1 MVGASP
7 MIHHEDFVLFVRIH
21 GRMCGVEQPTDPN
34 FKSGLAVLVGRTN
47 VGKSTLLNALVGT
60 KIAIVTPKPQTTRD
74 TYHGI
79 VHRPEGQ
86 IVFVDT
92 PGIFKTQP
100 SRLVQNLHHKVRDA
114 LEGIEVLVHV
124 VDPTRSIGIEDQ
136 RVNDIVAHATQPKIL
151 VLNKLDLPGRYY
163 RDSWLEYAQ
172 GGVAAVAALETGA
185 TAPTGRYA
193 SVVEVSA
200 LKDKNIELVIQAI
213 FRHLPVGPAQYP
225 LGQVTNV
232 TNEFWIG
239 ELIREKLY
247 LQTNQE
253 VPYTAAVH
261 VELVEDRKDK
271 QGKPL
276 VYIKAAILTTDD
288 RHQRMLIG
296 QGARRVRNIGS
307 AARKELEVAMNKKVF
322 LDLAV
327 LIDDEWMDRLS

>member
-1 MVGASP
+1 M
-7 MIHHEDFVLFVRIH
+7 
-21 GRMCGVEQPTDPN
+21 EQPLDPE

-124 VDPTRSIGIEDQ
+124 VDPTRSIGPEDQ
-136 RVNDIVAHATQPKIL
+136 RVNDIMAHAIKPKIL
-151 VLNKLDLPGRYY
+151 VINKLDLPNRYY
-163 RDSWLEYAQ
+163 RDTWLEYAQ
-172 GGVAAVAALETGA
+172 GSPGTSG
-185 TAPTGRYA
+185 TTGRYA

-200 LKDKNIELVIQAI
+200 LKDKNIELLIEAI
-213 FRHLPVGPAQYP
+213 FRQLPKGPAQYP
-225 LGQVTNV
+225 LGQTSNV
-232 TNEFWIG
+232 TNEFWIA

-247 LQTNQE
+247 LQTDQE
-253 VPYTAAVH
+253 VPYTATVH
-261 VELVEDRKDK
+261 VEQVADRKDK

-276 VYIKAAILTTDD
+276 VYIKAVILTTDE

-296 QGARRVRNIGS
+296 QGARKVRNIGS

-322 LDLAV
+322 LDLDV
-327 LIDDEWMDRLS
+327 LIDEEWMERLPT

>member
-1 MVGASP
+1 M
-7 MIHHEDFVLFVRIH
+7 
-21 GRMCGVEQPTDPN
+21 EQNPG

-100 SRLVQNLHHKVRDA
+100 SKLVQNLHHKVRDA
-114 LEGIEVLVHV
+114 LEGIDVIVHV
-124 VDPTRSIGIEDQ
+124 VDPTRAIGPEDQ
-136 RVNDIVAHATQPKIL
+136 RVNGLVDHSLLPKIL
-151 VLNKLDLPGRYY
+151 VLNKLDLSDRYY
-163 RDSWLEYAQ
+163 RDTWLERGLKY
-172 GGVAAVAALETGA
+172 V
-185 TAPTGRYA
+185 

-200 LKDKNIELVIQAI
+200 LKAKNVDLLINAI
-213 FRHLPVGPAQYP
+213 FRHLPVGPPQYP

-253 VPYTAAVH
+253 VPYTASVQ
-261 VELVEDRKDK
+261 VEQIEDRKDK

-276 VYIKAAILTTDD
+276 VYVKAAILTTDD

-296 QGARRVRNIGS
+296 QHAKKIKEIGS

-322 LDLAV
+322 LDLSV
-327 LIDDEWMDRLS
+327 LIDDHWMDRLI

>member
-1 MVGASP
+1 MLCYNSVAVTSSTN
-7 MIHHEDFVLFVRIH
+7 L
-21 GRMCGVEQPTDPN
+21 
-34 FKSGLAVLVGRTN
+34 KSGFAVLVGRTN

-79 VHRPEGQ
+79 VSRPEGQ

-114 LEGIEVLVHV
+114 IEGIDVVIHV
-124 VDPTRSIGIEDQ
+124 VDPTRSIGTEDQ
-136 RVNDIVAHATQPKIL
+136 RVNDMVDHIPKPKIL
-151 VLNKLDLPGRYY
+151 ILNKSDLPNRYFCE
-163 RDSWLEYAQ
+163 SWLERGPKY
-172 GGVAAVAALETGA
+172 V
-185 TAPTGRYA
+185 
-193 SVVEVSA
+193 SVIELSA
-200 LKDKNIELVIQAI
+200 LTGKNVDLLIEAI

-225 LGQVTNV
+225 QGQVTNV

-247 LQTNQE
+247 LQTSQE
-253 VPYTAAVH
+253 VPYTASIV
-261 VELVEDRKDK
+261 VEQVEDRKDRS
-271 QGKPL
+271 GKPL
-276 VYIKAAILTTDD
+276 LYIKAAILTTDD

-296 QGARRVRNIGS
+296 QGARKIKNIGS

-322 LDLAV
+322 LDLDV
-327 LIDDEWMDRLS
+327 VVDDQWMERMG

>member
-1 MVGASP
+1 VTSSSN
-7 MIHHEDFVLFVRIH
+7 L
-21 GRMCGVEQPTDPN
+21 
-34 FKSGLAVLVGRTN
+34 KSGFAVLVGRTN

-79 VHRPEGQ
+79 VSRPEGQ

-114 LEGIEVLVHV
+114 IEGIDVVIHV
-124 VDPTRSIGIEDQ
+124 VDPTRSIGTEDQ
-136 RVNDIVAHATQPKIL
+136 RVNDMVDHIPKPKIL
-151 VLNKLDLPGRYY
+151 VLNKSDLPDRYY
-163 RDSWLEYAQ
+163 RETWLERAGAVVGQ
-172 GGVAAVAALETGA
+172 TSSLPGAPGQPGGS
-185 TAPTGRYA
+185 RYA
-193 SVVEVSA
+193 SVVELSA
-200 LKDKNIELVIQAI
+200 LTSKNVDLLIQAI

-225 LGQVTNV
+225 QGQVTNV

-247 LQTNQE
+247 LQTSQE
-253 VPYTAAVH
+253 VPYTASIV
-261 VELVEDRKDK
+261 VEQVEDRKDRS
-271 QGKPL
+271 GKPL
-276 VYIKAAILTTDD
+276 LYIKAAILTTDD

-296 QGARRVRNIGS
+296 QGARKIKNIGS

-322 LDLAV
+322 LDLDV
-327 LIDDEWMDRLS
+327 VVDNQWMERMS

>member
-1 MVGASP
+1 MDA
-7 MIHHEDFVLFVRIH
+7 
-21 GRMCGVEQPTDPN
+21 VEQPTDPN

-136 RVNDIVAHATQPKIL
+136 RVNDIVVHARQPKIL
-151 VLNKLDLPGRYY
+151 VLNKLDLPGRDY
-163 RDSWLEYAQ
+163 RDSWLAYAQ
-172 GGVAAVAALETGA
+172 GGVGAVMAPEAGA

-193 SVVEVSA
+193 SVIEVSA

-213 FRHLPVGPAQYP
+213 FRHLPIGPAQYP

-232 TNEFWIG
+232 TNEFWIS

-247 LQTNQE
+247 LQTDQE
-253 VPYTAAVH
+253 VPYTATVV
-261 VELVEDRKDK
+261 VEQVEDRKDK

-307 AARKELEVAMNKKVF
+307 AARKELEVALNKKVF
-322 LDLAV
+322 LDLDV
-327 LIDDEWMDRLS
+327 LIDNEWMERMR

>member
-1 MVGASP
+1 
-7 MIHHEDFVLFVRIH
+7 
-21 GRMCGVEQPTDPN
+21 
-34 FKSGLAVLVGRTN
+34 LAVLVGRTN

-79 VHRPEGQ
+79 VNRPEGQ

-100 SRLVQNLHHKVRDA
+100 SRLVANLHHKIRDA
-114 LEGIEVLVHV
+114 IEGIDAVVHV
-124 VDPTRSIGIEDQ
+124 ADPTRSLGPEDQ
-136 RVNDIVAHATQPKIL
+136 RVSELVSHITQPKIL
-151 VLNKLDLPGRYY
+151 VLNKLDLPECYH
-163 RDSWLEYAQ
+163 RDTWLERGPKYS
-172 GGVAAVAALETGA
+172 
-185 TAPTGRYA
+185 

-200 LKDKNIELVIQAI
+200 LTGKNVESVIAAI

-225 LGQVTNV
+225 EGQVTNV

-247 LQTNQE
+247 LKTNQE
-253 VPYTAAVH
+253 VPYTATVQ
-261 VELVEDRKDK
+261 VEIVEDRKDK
-271 QGKPL
+271 SGKPL

-296 QGARRVRNIGS
+296 QGARKIKDIGS
-307 AARKELEVAMNKKVF
+307 FARKELEVAMNKKVF
-322 LDLAV
+322 LDLDV
-327 LIDDEWMDRLS
+327 LVDEDWMERLS

>member
-1 MVGASP
+1 M
-7 MIHHEDFVLFVRIH
+7 
-21 GRMCGVEQPTDPN
+21 EQNPG

-60 KIAIVTPKPQTTRD
+60 KVAIVTPKPQTTRD

-92 PGIFKTQP
+92 PGLFKTQP

-114 LEGIEVLVHV
+114 MEGIDIIVHV
-124 VDPTRSIGIEDQ
+124 VDPTRAIGAEDQ
-136 RVNDIVAHATQPKIL
+136 RVNDLVDHSILPKVL
-151 VLNKLDLPGRYY
+151 VLNKLDRPERYY
-163 RDSWLEYAQ
+163 RETWMERGPKY
-172 GGVAAVAALETGA
+172 VA
-185 TAPTGRYA
+185 
-193 SVVEVSA
+193 VVELSA
-200 LKDKNIELVIQAI
+200 LTGQNVDLLIKAI
-213 FRHLPVGPAQYP
+213 LRHLPIGPAQYP
-225 LGQVTNV
+225 EGQLTNV

-253 VPYTAAVH
+253 VPYTAS
-261 VELVEDRKDK
+261 VEVEQIEDRKD
-271 QGKPL
+271 GRGNPL
-276 VYIKAAILTTDD
+276 VYIKATVLTTDD

-296 QGARRVRNIGS
+296 QHARKIREIGS

-322 LDLAV
+322 LDLSV
-327 LIDDEWMDRLS
+327 LIDDQWMERLS

>member
-1 MVGASP
+1 MEPAS
-7 MIHHEDFVLFVRIH
+7 
-21 GRMCGVEQPTDPN
+21 N
-34 FKSGLAVLVGRTN
+34 FKTGFAVLVGRTN

-114 LEGIEVLVHV
+114 LEGIDVVVQV
-124 VDPTRSIGIEDQ
+124 VDPTRSIGTEDQ
-136 RVNDIVAHATQPKIL
+136 RVNDLVDRAVQPKIL
-151 VLNKLDLPGRYY
+151 VINKLDLPDRYY
-163 RDSWLEYAQ
+163 RDTWMERAQ
-172 GGVAAVAALETGA
+172 GGVVAAVPAAGGAGIPSVGGTGVPA
-185 TAPTGRYA
+185 CGRYS
-193 SVVEVSA
+193 SVIEVSA

-213 FRHLPVGPAQYP
+213 FRHLPVGPRQYP
-225 LGQVTNV
+225 EGQVTNV
-232 TNEFWIG
+232 TTEFWIG

-253 VPYTAAVH
+253 VPYTASVH
-261 VELVEDRKDK
+261 VEQVEDRKDK

-276 VYIKAAILTTDD
+276 LYIKAAILTTDD

-296 QGARRVRNIGS
+296 QHAKKIKEIGS
-307 AARKELEVAMNKKVF
+307 TARKELEVAMNKKVF
-322 LDLAV
+322 LDLSV
-327 LIDDEWMDRLS
+327 LIDNEWMERM

>member
-1 MVGASP
+1 MMSVMETP
-7 MIHHEDFVLFVRIH
+7 
-21 GRMCGVEQPTDPN
+21 QN
-34 FKSGLAVLVGRTN
+34 FKTGFAVLVGRTN

-114 LEGIEVLVHV
+114 LEGIDVIVQV
-124 VDPTRSIGIEDQ
+124 VDPTRSIGTEDQ
-136 RVNDIVAHATQPKIL
+136 RVNDLVDRVVQPKIL
-151 VLNKLDLPGRYY
+151 VLNKSDLPEQYY
-163 RDSWLEYAQ
+163 RDTWIERAQ
-172 GGVAAVAALETGA
+172 GGVVAAVPAAGGTGVPA
-185 TAPTGRYA
+185 CGRYA
-193 SVVEVSA
+193 SVIELSA
-200 LKDKNIELVIQAI
+200 LTGKNVNLLIQAI
-213 FRHLPVGPAQYP
+213 FRHLPVGPRQYP
-225 LGQVTNV
+225 EGQVTNV
-232 TNEFWIG
+232 TSEFWIG

-253 VPYTAAVH
+253 VPYTASVH
-261 VELVEDRKDK
+261 VEQVEDRKDK
-271 QGKPL
+271 QGNPL
-276 VYIKAAILTTDD
+276 LYIKAAILTTDD

-296 QGARRVRNIGS
+296 QHARKIKEIGS
-307 AARKELEVAMNKKVF
+307 AARRELEVAMNKKVF

-327 LIDDEWMDRLS
+327 LIDNEWMERM

>member
-1 MVGASP
+1 MNSSAN
-7 MIHHEDFVLFVRIH
+7 L
-21 GRMCGVEQPTDPN
+21 
-34 FKSGLAVLVGRTN
+34 KSGFAVLVGRTN

-79 VHRPEGQ
+79 VTRPEGQ

-100 SRLVQNLHHKVRDA
+100 NRLVQNLHHKVRDA
-114 LEGIEVLVHV
+114 LEGIDVVIHI
-124 VDPTRSIGIEDQ
+124 VDPTRSIGPEDQ
-136 RVNDIVAHATQPKIL
+136 RVNDMVDHIPHPKIL
-151 VLNKLDLPGRYY
+151 CLNKSDLPNRHF
-163 RDSWLEYAQ
+163 RESWLERAQ
-172 GGVAAVAALETGA
+172 GSSSSASSSVAEASASGPADRGSRH
-185 TAPTGRYA
+185 GYS
-193 SVVEVSA
+193 SVVELSA
-200 LKDKNIELVIQAI
+200 LTGKNVDLLIQAI

-225 LGQVTNV
+225 EGQVTNV

-247 LQTNQE
+247 LQTSQE
-253 VPYTAAVH
+253 VPYSASIQVD
-261 VELVEDRKDK
+261 LIEDRTDK
-271 QGKPL
+271 SGKPL

-296 QGARRVRNIGS
+296 QGARKIKNIGS

-322 LDLAV
+322 LDLDV
-327 LIDDEWMDRLS
+327 LVDEDWMDKLR

>member
-1 MVGASP
+1 MPPVG
-7 MIHHEDFVLFVRIH
+7 
-21 GRMCGVEQPTDPN
+21 QPTDPI

-124 VDPTRSIGIEDQ
+124 VDPTRSIGAEDQ
-136 RVNDIVAHATQPKIL
+136 RVNDIMAHASKPKIL
-151 VLNKLDLPGRYY
+151 VLNKLDLPDRYY
-163 RDSWLEYAQ
+163 RDSWMEYAQ
-172 GGVAAVAALETGA
+172 GGGA
-185 TAPTGRYA
+185 PGGRYV
-193 SVVEVSA
+193 SVIEVSA
-200 LKDKNIELVIQAI
+200 LEEKNIELLIRAI
-213 FRHLPVGPAQYP
+213 FGHLPVGPALYP

-247 LQTNQE
+247 LQTSQE
-253 VPYTAAVH
+253 VPYTATVI
-261 VELVEDRKDK
+261 VEQVEDRKDK

-276 VYIKAAILTTDD
+276 VYIKAAILTIDD

-296 QGARRVRNIGS
+296 QQAKRIKEIGS

-327 LIDDEWMDRLS
+327 LIDDKWMDRLS

>member
-1 MVGASP
+1 MSIRGESWLNAS
-7 MIHHEDFVLFVRIH
+7 
-21 GRMCGVEQPTDPN
+21 VEQTPGL
-34 FKSGLAVLVGRTN
+34 KSGFAVLVGRTN

-114 LEGIEVLVHV
+114 LEGIDVIVHV
-124 VDPTRSIGIEDQ
+124 VDPTRAIGSEDQ
-136 RVNDIVAHATQPKIL
+136 RVNDMVDRSVLPKIL
-151 VLNKLDLPGRYY
+151 VINKLDLPDRYY
-163 RDSWLEYAQ
+163 RDTWMER
-172 GGVAAVAALETGA
+172 G
-185 TAPTGRYA
+185 PKYA
-193 SVVEVSA
+193 SVVELSA
-200 LKDKNIELVIQAI
+200 LTGKNVDLLINAI
-213 FRHLPVGPAQYP
+213 FRHLHVGPPQYP
-225 LGQVTNV
+225 EGQVTNV

-253 VPYTAAVH
+253 VPYTASVH
-261 VELVEDRKDK
+261 VEQIEDRKDK

-276 VYIKAAILTTDD
+276 VYVKAAILTTDD

-296 QGARRVRNIGS
+296 QHGKKIKEIGS

-327 LIDDEWMDRLS
+327 LIDDQWMEQMS

>member
-1 MVGASP
+1 MEPAS
-7 MIHHEDFVLFVRIH
+7 DFKTGF
-21 GRMCGVEQPTDPN
+21 
-34 FKSGLAVLVGRTN
+34 AVLVGRTN

-114 LEGIEVLVHV
+114 LEGIDVIVQV
-124 VDPTRSIGIEDQ
+124 VDPTRSIGTEDQ
-136 RVNDIVAHATQPKIL
+136 RVNDLVDRALQPKIL
-151 VLNKLDLPGRYY
+151 VINKLDLPERYY
-163 RDSWLEYAQ
+163 RDTWMERGPKYS
-172 GGVAAVAALETGA
+172 
-185 TAPTGRYA
+185 
-193 SVVEVSA
+193 SVIEVSA
-200 LKDKNIELVIQAI
+200 LKDKNVELVIQAI
-213 FRHLPVGPAQYP
+213 FRHLPVGPRQYP
-225 LGQVTNV
+225 EGQVTNV
-232 TNEFWIG
+232 TTEFWIG

-253 VPYTAAVH
+253 VPYTASVH
-261 VELVEDRKDK
+261 VEQVEDRKDK

-276 VYIKAAILTTDD
+276 LYIKAAILTTDD

-296 QGARRVRNIGS
+296 QGAKKIKEIGS

-327 LIDDEWMDRLS
+327 LIDDAWMDRLS

>member
-1 MVGASP
+1 
-7 MIHHEDFVLFVRIH
+7 
-21 GRMCGVEQPTDPN
+21 VEQNPG

-60 KIAIVTPKPQTTRD
+60 KVAIVTPKPQTTRD

-92 PGIFKTQP
+92 PGLFKTQP

-114 LEGIEVLVHV
+114 MEGIDIIVHV
-124 VDPTRSIGIEDQ
+124 VDPTRAIGAEDQ
-136 RVNDIVAHATQPKIL
+136 RVNDLVDHSILSKVL
-151 VLNKLDLPGRYY
+151 VLNKLDRPERYY
-163 RDSWLEYAQ
+163 RETWMERGPKY
-172 GGVAAVAALETGA
+172 VA
-185 TAPTGRYA
+185 
-193 SVVEVSA
+193 VVELSA
-200 LKDKNIELVIQAI
+200 LTGQNVDLLIKAI
-213 FRHLPVGPAQYP
+213 LRHLPIGPAQYP
-225 LGQVTNV
+225 EGQLTNV

-253 VPYTAAVH
+253 VPYTAS
-261 VELVEDRKDK
+261 VEVEQIEDRKD
-271 QGKPL
+271 GRGNPL
-276 VYIKAAILTTDD
+276 VYIKATVLTTDD

-296 QGARRVRNIGS
+296 QHARKIREIGS

-322 LDLAV
+322 LDLSV
-327 LIDDEWMDRLS
+327 LIDDQWMDRLV